1 MNRWTAG
8 GKIILRLSL
17 VAAGVYF
24 AATFYDRAMRPRLV
38 REQPKRQVHLDHY
51 TFLPKSYVR
60 DFESAKKLVGKPL
73 WVKEGYRWI
82 YQPGDEAF
90 GPLEKIVPTGVAW
103 RGRQVVLQFE
113 KAGRRCSIPIG
124 QSGRFFVDELFLLKD
139 PRELFDHWTE
149 DDWARIERHEVAVGV
164 SEYQVTFALGAGQL
178 VSASA
183 RTATRIVD
191 YRLGEDL
198 GIPPVRVTYRD
209 GAVERVDELP

>member
-8 GKIILRLSL
+8 GKIVLRLSL

-38 REQPKRQVHLDHY
+38 REQPKRQVHIDHY

-60 DFESAKKLVGKPL
+60 DFESAKKLIGKPL
-73 WVKEGYRWI
+73 WVKDGYRWI

-113 KAGRRCSIPIG
+113 KAGRREYTAKAVITFKGKKYKTSTTLPI
-124 QSGRFFVDELFLLKD
+124 SLPWNHAIHRCEATWRNKAKNSLRLDNLTFVY
-139 PRELFDHWTE
+139 P
-149 DDWARIERHEVAVGV
+149 
-164 SEYQVTFALGAGQL
+164 
-178 VSASA
+178 
-183 RTATRIVD
+183 
-191 YRLGEDL
+191 
-198 GIPPVRVTYRD
+198 
-209 GAVERVDELP
+209 